1 MLIAHF
7 SSELLSKEQMIIPVK
22 KKTFTNAGHIDAKL
36 IDFSEICQKNE
47 KPSEI
52 GCLLLIVCWRSFP
65 PKFPVKSAD
74 FPKNLPPKILRK
86 LTFFRKNP
94 AKWADF
100 SANFDFSPAK
110 ISRNRPIVPRILTFF
125 PRKCREIG
133 RFFREF
139 APENP
144 AKLCFFFREISEA
157 LSIMNF
163 LWPAKILQKTVWQY
177 LALWHKKRKHILSL
191 QNLWYRS
198 THSLIHQYIYLDW
211 RLQVYQFFYNC
222 HMFTLFK

>member
-1 MLIAHF
+1 
-7 SSELLSKEQMIIPVK
+7 MIIPA
-22 KKTFTNAGHIDAKL
+22 KKTITNAGHIDAKL
-36 IDFSEICQKNE
+36 IDVSEICQKNE

-86 LTFFRKNP
+86 LTFFRKNL

-144 AKLCFFFREISEA
+144 AKFCFFFREISEA
-157 LSIMNF
+157 LY
-163 LWPAKILQKTVWQY
+163 T
-177 LALWHKKRKHILSL
+177 
-191 QNLWYRS
+191 
-198 THSLIHQYIYLDW
+198 
-211 RLQVYQFFYNC
+211 
-222 HMFTLFK
+222 

>member
-1 MLIAHF
+1 MNVAKNWALTIMLIVLTFAHF
-7 SSELLSKEQMIIPVK
+7 SSELLLKEQMIIPA

-52 GCLLLIVCWRSFP
+52 SCLLVIVCWRSFP

-74 FPKNLPPKILRK
+74 FPKNLPPKILRT
-86 LTFFRKNP
+86 LTSFRKNP

-100 SANFDFSPAK
+100 STNFDFSPAK

-144 AKLCFFFREISEA
+144 AKFCFFFREISEA
-157 LSIMNF
+157 LPIPEKN
-163 LWPAKILQKTVWQY
+163 KCNKRTTKT
-177 LALWHKKRKHILSL
+177 S
-191 QNLWYRS
+191 
-198 THSLIHQYIYLDW
+198 D
-211 RLQVYQFFYNC
+211 F
-222 HMFTLFK
+222 

>member
-1 MLIAHF
+1 MNVAKNWALTIMLIALAFAHF
-7 SSELLSKEQMIIPVK
+7 SSELLLKEQMIIPVK
-22 KKTFTNAGHIDAKL
+22 KTLNNAGHIDAKL
-36 IDFSEICQKNE
+36 IDFSEICQK
-47 KPSEI
+47 KSSEI
-52 GCLLLIVCWRSFP
+52 GCFLLIVSWRSFP

-74 FPKNLPPKILRK
+74 FPKNLLPKILWK

-144 AKLCFFFREISEA
+144 AKFCFLFREISEA
-157 LSIMNF
+157 LPKACWINLF
-163 LWPAKILQKTVWQY
+163 C
-177 LALWHKKRKHILSL
+177 KRGRFITFVKETRTTRTESYNYQLSA
-191 QNLWYRS
+191 
-198 THSLIHQYIYLDW
+198 
-211 RLQVYQFFYNC
+211 V
-222 HMFTLFK
+222 